1 MVFGANGEQ
10 FAEAPPGPPDPAEHA
25 PTFYKPRFNPA
36 LEQGDLI
43 PREAPVVRDVVA
55 RYHDYHFQ
63 HPENEMFAVLTQSC
77 DLYRRDGPCKA
88 RYIALAPVRSL
99 RNVLRRE
106 FESVLVRTPGNLY
119 TLGSE
124 ETKARYVDFLTKLIN
139 NNDSRHFYLPE
150 NNTLGMEDMCILLAL
165 SIPIKVEHY
174 DSCVRD
180 RVAQLDDLFQAKL
193 GWLLGQ
199 QYSRVGTPD
208 WPDRLLQQKV
218 DAVMDRTLSWFP
230 PNDFDQVKKMLAAFA
245 ADNPGKEVDEGELA
259 SLVKKVKNRKQL
271 AIDTVFKLLDEQLV
285 EGRFPPVGPER
296 FRLRKA
302 FASNDE
308 FAKFFPNS

>member
-1 MVFGANGEQ
+1 VLGASDEQ
-10 FAEAPPGPPDPAEHA
+10 AIEAPPGPAEQA
-25 PTFYKPRFNPA
+25 PTFYKSQLNPA

-43 PREAPVVRDVVA
+43 PREATVVREVVA
-55 RYHDYHFQ
+55 KYHDYHVK

-77 DLYRRDGPCKA
+77 DLYRREGSCKA
-88 RYIALAPVRSL
+88 RYIALAPVRTL
-99 RNVLRRE
+99 RNVLRQE
-106 FESVLVRTPGNLY
+106 FDSVLVRTPGNLY
-119 TLGSE
+119 TLGSD
-124 ETKARYVDFLTKLIN
+124 ETKARYVDFLTRLIN

-150 NNTLGMEDMCILLAL
+150 NHAIGMEDMCILLAL

-208 WPDRLLQQKV
+208 WPDQLLQQKV
-218 DAVMDRTLSWFP
+218 VAVTDRTLSWFP
-230 PNDFDQVKKMLAAFA
+230 PNDFEQVKRMLEKFA
-245 ADNPGKEVDEGELA
+245 TDYPDKEVDEGELA
-259 SLVKKVKNRKQL
+259 SLVKRIKNRKQL
-271 AIDTVFKLLDEQLV
+271 AIDTVFKLMDELLV
-285 EGRFPPVGPER
+285 DGKFPPAGPDR
-296 FRLRKA
+296 FQLRKKLT
-302 FASNDE
+302 SNDE